1 MRTIQVNFNCRTSDN
16 NIRLGIVARSIG
28 GAFIRAGDRVRVTGD
43 DLEVEAEV
51 IEREGLLVAVPN
63 WDTLDWVN

>member
-1 MRTIQVNFNCRTSDN
+1 MRTIQVNFNSRTNDN

-28 GAFIRAGDRVRVTGD
+28 GAFVRVGDRVRVTGD

-51 IEREGLLVAVPN
+51 VERNGMLVAVPN
-63 WDTLDWVN
+63 WDTLDWTN